1 MAKQQREF
9 SDKDEALIESQAE
22 LEALQSAAAD
32 AEARAKTAR
41 AELNETRNT
50 VARIEEELA
59 QAASAREAAHGEL
72 DLLRSELTA
81 AKTVIRETA
90 ARYRVAKLASA
101 PDILPEMVPESED
114 LEEIDRGFVEA
125 QRVVGQLREKLQEEA
140 LEAARTPRV
149 PAGSPP
155 RRAADVSSLA
165 GREDQARPPA
175 SGREGASRSRGE
187 GSPAGAARAGPPPG
201 GGSRA
206 HRGRR

>member
-140 LEAARTPRV
+140 LEAARTLRV

-155 RRAADVSSLA
+155 RRAADVSSLSP
-165 GREDQARPPA
+165 GEKIKLGLQQAA
-175 SGREGASRSRGE
+175 EREGR
-187 GSPAGAARAGPPPG
+187 
-201 GGSRA
+201 
-206 HRGRR
+206 

>member
-1 MAKQQREF
+1 MAKQEREF
-9 SDKDEALIESQAE
+9 SDEDEALIESQAQI
-22 LEALQSAAAD
+22 EALQTAAAD
-32 AEARAKTAR
+32 AEARATTAR

-50 VARIEEELA
+50 VARIEGELA

-101 PDILPEMVPESED
+101 PDVPAEMVPESED
-114 LEEIDRGFVEA
+114 LEEIDLGFEEA

-140 LEAARTPRV
+140 LAAARTFRV

-155 RRAADVSSLA
+155 RRAADVSSLSP
-165 GREDQARPPA
+165 GEKIKLGLQQAA
-175 SGREGASRSRGE
+175 EREGR
-187 GSPAGAARAGPPPG
+187 
-201 GGSRA
+201 
-206 HRGRR
+206 